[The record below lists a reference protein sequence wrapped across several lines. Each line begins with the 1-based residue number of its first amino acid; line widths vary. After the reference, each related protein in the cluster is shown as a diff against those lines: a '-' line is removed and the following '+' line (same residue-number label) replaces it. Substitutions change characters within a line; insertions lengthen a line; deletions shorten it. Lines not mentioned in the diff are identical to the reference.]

1 MVTLWSPD
9 WISITVVQRMVLGFS
24 IALLMVFNMLMVGSA
39 GTSTSIHTLHDQ
51 SQSQV
56 SRKQHE
62 AEAGDV

>member
-51 SQSQV
+51 SQV